1 MLIPIKVNDPTIIK
15 YLDIGDL
22 VYLRYINNDL
32 VAFSNDR
39 IQIGNVVSKSICQ
52 IEDNCE
58 QQESVSYL
66 IWAIFKKSII
76 IEFNGYIPTRNVSQ
90 AKVYQNISK
99 KRFFGL

>member
-15 YLDIGDL
+15 KLDIGDL
-22 VYLRYINNDL
+22 VYLRFINNDL

-52 IEDNCE
+52 IEDKCN
-58 QQESVSYL
+58 QQEYVSYL

-76 IEFNGYIPTRNVSQ
+76 IEFNGYIPTINVS
-90 AKVYQNISK
+90 
-99 KRFFGL
+99 